1 MKKREKK
8 KKQVSSLYKF
18 QYTVSCTNKIIIGGG
33 WFSHICWL
41 FFCFL
46 LVFFVKMSTTNCM
59 FLFISVELYMAKRL
73 MALLATKYYF

>member
-1 MKKREKK
+1 MKK

-18 QYTVSCTNKIIIGGG
+18 QYTVSCTYRIIIGGG

-41 FFCFL
+41 FFCFF
-46 LVFFVKMSTTNCM
+46 VSFFGKLSTINCM
-59 FLFISVELYMAKRL
+59 VLFISMELYMAKRL

>member
-1 MKKREKK
+1 MKKKK

-18 QYTVSCTNKIIIGGG
+18 QYTVSCTNRIIIGGG

-41 FFCFL
+41 FFFL
-46 LVFFVKMSTTNCM
+46 FFVSFFVKLSTINCM
-59 FLFISVELYMAKRL
+59 VLFISMELYMAKRL